1 MKHLAIFLLLLT
13 SCAAFDPQAA
23 MDRKNYRNKLK
34 AEKKIAEAVLL
45 DPSILTARV
54 KTDTIRMFTPA
65 YAGASQTP
73 FTQADMDSV
82 GEVWERLRLSYQS
95 ALKFTILSKEE
106 AEARAAQSASD
117 LYDLRKM
124 VCRFDPLLVV
134 DGPLDQ
140 KIWVEGGYIKEFHVI
155 TPMRVDTVIHTPELK
170 VEVNP
175 QQVEK
180 PDARSGK
187 VWWLLL
193 LIAVLLVV
201 VRYGRAILRKL
212 KIVIPWLPILLFI
225 PAQAQHD
232 MPPPMNMVGAG
243 YNLEYS
249 AKVREA
255 SAWTFAAGGIATFIL
270 AAAND
275 TRGTAAPWVAGG
287 LTFAAVFSLN
297 LHSAKWENRA
307 GDLWKCGYTPFTLYE
322 TIPDSVDAGPLKQY
336 RVPDMIDDTKIHQP
350 ERFR

>member
-1 MKHLAIFLLLLT
+1 MKHLTIFLLLLT
-13 SCAAFDPQAA
+13 SCAAFNPQAA

-54 KTDTIRMFTPA
+54 NTDTIRMFTPA

-73 FTQADMDSV
+73 FTQADFDSV

-95 ALKFTILSKEE
+95 ALKFSILSKEE

-124 VCRFDPLLVV
+124 VCRVDPLLVV

-155 TPMRVDTVIHTPELK
+155 TPMRVDTVIHSPELK
-170 VEVNP
+170 VEINP

-187 VWWLLL
+187 VWWLLI
-193 LIAVLLVV
+193 LIALVV
-201 VRYGRAILRKL
+201 LAVKYGRAIWGKA
-212 KIVIPWLPILLFI
+212 KTWLP
-225 PAQAQHD
+225 
-232 MPPPMNMVGAG
+232 
-243 YNLEYS
+243 
-249 AKVREA
+249 
-255 SAWTFAAGGIATFIL
+255 
-270 AAAND
+270 
-275 TRGTAAPWVAGG
+275 
-287 LTFAAVFSLN
+287 
-297 LHSAKWENRA
+297 
-307 GDLWKCGYTPFTLYE
+307 
-322 TIPDSVDAGPLKQY
+322 
-336 RVPDMIDDTKIHQP
+336 
-350 ERFR
+350 